1 MSVIYTRITADKD
14 LAEGQLRHTT
24 PCQARR
30 IAALVILGAFIAT
43 LVPAQAGNSFS
54 LDHPGLPNIPGPVG
68 PSPIRPSSAGADNDA
83 PLGAQAT
90 PSDGEDAVSVDVLR
104 HPITEKARRML
115 HKALEKLNSGN
126 DEAAREQL
134 LEMLTKYPDS
144 AAYVHSVLGVI
155 YVRTSRFTEAVN
167 SFEQAASWLP
177 HDAMTHY
184 NFGLSLA
191 CAREYDR
198 AEQEVRRALELDS
211 KNASAQTLLGVLLHR
226 KQPATEPRD
235 PTQPL
240 SRTEASSRSE
250 GHSGN

>member
-1 MSVIYTRITADKD
+1 
-14 LAEGQLRHTT
+14 LRHTA

-30 IAALVILGAFIAT
+30 IAAFVVLGILIAT

-54 LDHPGLPNIPGPVG
+54 PEHPGLPNIPGPVG
-68 PSPIRPSSAGADNDA
+68 PTPVEPSSVGADDDA
-83 PLGAQAT
+83 PLGAQTT
-90 PSDGEDAVSVDVLR
+90 PSDGQAAVSVDVLR

-134 LEMLTKYPDS
+134 LEMLAKYPDS

-155 YVRTSRFTEAVN
+155 YVRTSRFTEAVS
-167 SFEQAASWLP
+167 SFEQAVSLLP

-198 AEQEVRRALELDS
+198 AEQEVRRALELDP
-211 KNASAQTLLGVLLHR
+211 KNTSAQTLLGVLLHR
-226 KQPATEPRD
+226 
-235 PTQPL
+235 
-240 SRTEASSRSE
+240 
-250 GHSGN
+250 